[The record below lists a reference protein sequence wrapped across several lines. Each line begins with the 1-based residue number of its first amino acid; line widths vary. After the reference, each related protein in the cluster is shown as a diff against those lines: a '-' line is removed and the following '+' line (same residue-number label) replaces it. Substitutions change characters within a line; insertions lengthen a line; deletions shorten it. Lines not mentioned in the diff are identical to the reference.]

1 MKINSFCLTCL
12 INMQESQVRKFDDEE
27 KKMAYMREVLA
38 FLSSCDPDLSAPA
51 LVKPLSRIYEKYWGK
66 RDSME
71 EVKQEFNDYLLS
83 MEEELEAKAYS
94 PDSEPLKY
102 KLYNLFYDAKGSH
115 KYQGEWNQLDH
126 IIVNGALLQENQ
138 ALHVQKDSYQ
148 VFSPSFLLIPDKT
161 WRGVRPFRT
170 YYGFKYEGGYS
181 DHLPLVVTFEW
192 NKM

>member
-1 MKINSFCLTCL
+1 MG
-12 INMQESQVRKFDDEE
+12 D
-27 KKMAYMREVLA
+27 
-38 FLSSCDPDLSAPA
+38 
-51 LVKPLSRIYEKYWGK
+51 
-66 RDSME
+66 
-71 EVKQEFNDYLLS
+71 FNDTPQDESL
-83 MEEELEAKAYS
+83 EEELEAKAYS
-94 PDSEPLKY
+94 PDSEPVKY

-138 ALHVQKDSYQ
+138 SLHVQKDSYQ

-181 DHLPLVVTFEW
+181 DHLPLIVSFEW
-192 NKM
+192 KDK